1 MDIHLRKIH
10 LVQAILNI
18 QNEEIIIGFEKLLA
32 KINTENNTEGILPM
46 SLEEFNE
53 RIDKSEKDF
62 IEGNFIDAD
71 TLFAKYL

>member
-32 KINTENNTEGILPM
+32 KINTGNNTEDILPM
-46 SLEEFNE
+46 SLKEFNE

-62 IEGNFIDAD
+62 IEGNFIDVD